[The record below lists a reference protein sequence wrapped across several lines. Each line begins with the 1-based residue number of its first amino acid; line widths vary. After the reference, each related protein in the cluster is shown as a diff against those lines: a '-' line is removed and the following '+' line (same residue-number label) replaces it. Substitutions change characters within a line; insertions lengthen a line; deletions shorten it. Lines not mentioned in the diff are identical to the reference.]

1 MKKLPI
7 VLATCLLPLLS
18 ACEALEL
25 VNSVGSILDKG
36 PSSASANPSPAPNTT
51 GAAATP
57 VVLQPGTAAPAQA
70 APASPTPV
78 ATPPL
83 AALEIVRS
91 TDPTPVSTDWN
102 LARHPDVELN
112 VSSVLNDTFDKQRL
126 LDGKLTT
133 SWFTVDRDA
142 PKFGRLPTI
151 EVTFPKPVGIFSVNL
166 RGDRERQQGM
176 MIEEISLL
184 ITSPQGILLNET
196 VAIPPNTEDLN
207 LVLRKPLDQAS
218 AIRLTITK
226 SRSTPGLAELEILG
240 RP

>member
-1 MKKLPI
+1 MMKKLPL
-7 VLATCLLPLLS
+7 VLAACLLPFLS

-36 PSSASANPSPAPNTT
+36 PSASASPTANPSTS
-51 GAAATP
+51 TP
-57 VVLQPGTAAPAQA
+57 VVLQPGTATPAPTVTAIPL
-70 APASPTPV
+70 PA

-83 AALEIVRS
+83 AALEIIQS

-102 LARHPDVELN
+102 LARQAGVELN
-112 VSSVLNDTFDKQRL
+112 VSSILNDTFDKQRL
-126 LDGKLTT
+126 LDGKLSS
-133 SWFTVDRDA
+133 SWFTVERDA
-142 PKFGRLPTI
+142 PEFGRLPTI
-151 EVTFPKPVGIFSVNL
+151 EITFPKAVGIFSVNL

-184 ITSPQGILLNET
+184 ITSSQGILLNET
-196 VAIPPNTEDLN
+196 VKIPPNANDLN

-226 SRSTPGLAELEILG
+226 SRTTPGLAELEILG
-240 RP
+240 RS